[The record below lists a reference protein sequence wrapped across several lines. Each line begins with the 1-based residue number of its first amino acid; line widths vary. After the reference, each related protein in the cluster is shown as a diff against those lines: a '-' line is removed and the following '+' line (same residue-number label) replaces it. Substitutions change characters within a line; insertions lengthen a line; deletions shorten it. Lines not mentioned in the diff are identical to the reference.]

1 MKLKAIA
8 LTAIAIATAALA
20 PAQAAVASPA
30 TPSAASCYGFYYSY
44 SINSSAI
51 QVTASNACPGSSTA
65 YLVLERYNGASGY
78 PWAFVASGNGS
89 LTYICNG
96 TTPNT
101 YHVGP
106 IFTPGSS
113 GYTWYQFTD
122 NCG

>member
-1 MKLKAIA
+1 MNLKAIA
-8 LTAIAIATAALA
+8 LTAVAAATATLA
-20 PAQAAVASPA
+20 PAQAALAG
-30 TPSAASCYGFYYSY
+30 PSAAACYGFSYSY
-44 SINSSAI
+44 SISSSAI
-51 QVTASNACPGSSTA
+51 QVTATDACGGSSAA
-65 YLVLERYNGASGY
+65 YLVLERYNGTPGY

-89 LTYICNG
+89 LTYLCNG

-122 NCG
+122 TCG

>member
-8 LTAIAIATAALA
+8 MSTVAAAAVLV
-20 PAQAAVASPA
+20 PAQAAVARPA
-30 TPSAASCYGFYYSY
+30 AASCYGFNYSY
-44 SINSSAI
+44 SITSSAI
-51 QVTASNACPGSSTA
+51 QVTATNACPGSSTA
-65 YLVLERYNGASGY
+65 YLVLERYTGVSSY

-89 LTYICNG
+89 LTYVCNG

>member
-1 MKLKAIA
+1 MKLKVFAMAAIA
-8 LTAIAIATAALA
+8 GAAAALA
-20 PAQAAVASPA
+20 PVQAAVAGPS
-30 TPSAASCYGFYYSY
+30 TPSAVSCYGFYYSY
-44 SINSSAI
+44 SIDSSAI
-51 QVTASNACPGSSTA
+51 RVTTSNACPGSGTA
-65 YLVLERYNGASGY
+65 YLVLERYNGVSGY
-78 PWAFVASGNGS
+78 PWAFVASSYGS
-89 LTYICNG
+89 LTYNCNG

>member
-8 LTAIAIATAALA
+8 MAAVAAATAAVA
-20 PAQAAVASPA
+20 PAPAAMASPA
-30 TPSAASCYGFYYSY
+30 AASCYGFSYSY
-44 SINSSAI
+44 SISSSAI
-51 QVTASNACPGSSTA
+51 QVTATNACPGSSTA
-65 YLVLERYNGASGY
+65 YLVLERYNGVPGY

-96 TTPNT
+96 STPNT

>member
-1 MKLKAIA
+1 MKLKALA
-8 LTAIAIATAALA
+8 VAAVATAALI

-30 TPSAASCYGFYYSY
+30 SPSAASCYGFYYSY
-44 SINSSAI
+44 SINSTAI
-51 QVTASNACPGSSTA
+51 QATAYNACAGSGTA
-65 YLVLERYNGASGY
+65 YLVIERYNGAPGY

-89 LTYICNG
+89 VSYTCNG

-101 YHVGP
+101 YHIGP
-106 IFTPGSS
+106 IFNPSSS

>member
-1 MKLKAIA
+1 MKLRTAAMTAVAIA
-8 LTAIAIATAALA
+8 AAALA
-20 PAQAAVASPA
+20 PAQAAAASPA
-30 TPSAASCYGFYYSY
+30 GVSAASCYGFYYSY
-44 SINSSAI
+44 SINSTAI
-51 QVTASNACPGSSTA
+51 QVTTSNACPGSSTA
-65 YLVLERYNGASGY
+65 YLVLERYNGTPGY
-78 PWAFVASGNGS
+78 PWAFVASSYGS

>member
-1 MKLKAIA
+1 MKLKVIA
-8 LTAIAIATAALA
+8 MTAIAVATAALA

-30 TPSAASCYGFYYSY
+30 AASCYGFYYSY
-44 SINSSAI
+44 SISSSAI
-51 QVTASNACPGSSTA
+51 QVTTTNACAGSGTA
-65 YLVLERYNGASGY
+65 YLVLERYNGADGY

-89 LTYICNG
+89 LTYTCNG
-96 TTPNT
+96 TAANT

-106 IFTPGSS
+106 IFTPGGS